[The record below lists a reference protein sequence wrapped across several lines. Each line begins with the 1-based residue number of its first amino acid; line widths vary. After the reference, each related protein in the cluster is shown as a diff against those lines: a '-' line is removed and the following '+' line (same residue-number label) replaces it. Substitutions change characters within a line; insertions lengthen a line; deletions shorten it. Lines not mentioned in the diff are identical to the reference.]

1 MHAPFPQIGAY
12 GWLLLY
18 SPIAPDIVLIQLGV
32 SLPGPHSFLYRD
44 APAPGSRMAAD
55 FSALLPL
62 PAATYQPASSSA
74 HSHHNHHYSLQQPP
88 IPTDVVVT
96 VGERGFQCH
105 RLVLSARCPYFRPLL
120 FTSSFRDS
128 SDTHVSLPDAS
139 PHVFEM
145 LLRYMYTDDT
155 RFPRACLRHVAE
167 LADRL
172 LMTAAAEA
180 AQRQLLAAVTPATV
194 VYDMLWAERMGFGAL
209 VAALKSYYVARQG
222 QVLVAAPRSVRRLLS
237 EGSMGLVMEVYERT
251 VRSSSAYW

>member
-1 MHAPFPQIGAY
+1 MQIGAY

-18 SPIAPDIVLIQLGV
+18 SPIAPDVVLIQLGL
-32 SLPGPHSFLYRD
+32 SLPGPHSFLYQD

-55 FSALLPL
+55 FSALMPL
-62 PAATYQPASSSA
+62 PPATYHPAAFSSA
-74 HSHHNHHYSLQQPP
+74 HNNLHNLHYSLQQPP

-96 VGERGFQCH
+96 VGERGFPCH

-128 SDTHVSLPDAS
+128 SSTHVSLPDAS
-139 PHVFEM
+139 PHVFEV

-237 EGSMGLVMEVYERT
+237 EGSMDLVMEVYERT